1 MRRNKLALYIHLVWA
16 TWDRQPL
23 IAAELERR
31 LHRNIESQARELGC
45 VVLGLNGTEDHVH
58 LLVSLPTTISIAEL
72 VKQVKGVSS
81 RFVNDV
87 LRPEAYFKWQGSYGA
102 FTVSPG
108 DLDRLVNYIQ
118 RQKEHHQTGQL
129 VVEWEQTFEEVEAS
143 RVASE

>member
-45 VVLGLNGTEDHVH
+45 VVLGLNGTEDHVP

-87 LRPEAYFKWQGSYGA
+87 LKPKAYFKWQGSYGA
-102 FTVSPG
+102 FTVSPS
-108 DLDRLVNYIQ
+108 DLDRLEKYIQ